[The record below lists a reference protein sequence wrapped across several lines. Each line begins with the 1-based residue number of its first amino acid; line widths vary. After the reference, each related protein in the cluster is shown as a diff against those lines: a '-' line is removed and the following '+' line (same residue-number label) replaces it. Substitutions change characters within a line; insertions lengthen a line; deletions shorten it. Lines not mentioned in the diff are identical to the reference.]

1 MNGEHE
7 LPVQAN
13 YRQGS
18 PEYNCASCVFFS
30 DGVCDAYDAQV
41 EASMVCDSHQTEEE
55 TRGDGDQGNGV
66 GMSEMYCSE
75 GSVKEEDGLIWKTV
89 LKTGKWKYRPD
100 PRQQPIPIPI
110 NVIKGKSTNPRH
122 IIGLEDVVEAWDKK
136 AIEHVTIP
144 LTHADRTDEN
154 TGWVKQ
160 LKIDSDPDRDG
171 HFVLKAGFEFT
182 EPNIKQKILNGS
194 IANTSVGLYYDYIRK
209 DDGVK
214 FPIAL
219 AHVALTNRPW
229 INGMRPFGLS
239 EEDAEIKS
247 FEFAEDMSNEAT
259 SQTTEVKLEGGLPTT
274 TGTYLVPVTFF
285 STSTGAE
292 TNVTYSF
299 APRDQWKQEK
309 VEEEVPQKPNRN
321 GDSMKTI
328 PGLEGLELSEEA
340 AARVAAALEEA
351 ATQAQAER
359 DAAKAEADR
368 LAAENLALSEEK
380 RERRVESRVNELK
393 EMGFASQPGFLKT
406 VRDILLADDGS
417 NKLELS
423 EDNKKEDLSFTDVV
437 NKLIDAL
444 PKKDGKVDF
453 SEQAE
458 NLGVEGKP
466 AVDATDEN
474 KTAEDKWAEA
484 HEFLYGDK
492 PRSK

>member
-1 MNGEHE
+1 
-7 LPVQAN
+7 
-13 YRQGS
+13 
-18 PEYNCASCVFFS
+18 
-30 DGVCDAYDAQV
+30 
-41 EASMVCDSHQTEEE
+41 
-55 TRGDGDQGNGV
+55 
-66 GMSEMYCSE
+66 
-75 GSVKEEDGLIWKTV
+75 
-89 LKTGKWKYRPD
+89 
-100 PRQQPIPIPI
+100 
-110 NVIKGKSTNPRH
+110 
-122 IIGLEDVVEAWDKK
+122 
-136 AIEHVTIP
+136 
-144 LTHADRTDEN
+144 
-154 TGWVKQ
+154 
-160 LKIDSDPDRDG
+160 
-171 HFVLKAGFEFT
+171 
-182 EPNIKQKILNGS
+182 
-194 IANTSVGLYYDYIRK
+194 
-209 DDGVK
+209 
-214 FPIAL
+214 
-219 AHVALTNRPW
+219 
-229 INGMRPFGLS
+229 
-239 EEDAEIKS
+239 
-247 FEFAEDMSNEAT
+247 MSNEAT